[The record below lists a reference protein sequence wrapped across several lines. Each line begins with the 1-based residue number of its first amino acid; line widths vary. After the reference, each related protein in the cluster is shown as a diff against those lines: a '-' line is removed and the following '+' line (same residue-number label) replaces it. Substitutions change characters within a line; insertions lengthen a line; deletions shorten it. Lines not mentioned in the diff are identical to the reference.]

1 MFLSS
6 SFLFGFW
13 LMLCWICKD
22 FFDFVLVTVVKAVAT
37 PDSAVELPLTAKNV
51 ENVMD
56 EVRPYLIADGGN
68 VALHEIDGNIV
79 RLKLQGVGSRVSKCV
94 YLLFLPLLVFVEYVK
109 DWEVESGCTSS
120 IFYVEKFQLLELDL
134 DNWSSL
140 WYCVQSNN

>member
-1 MFLSS
+1 MFVFSS
-6 SFLFGFW
+6 SKNPQISRRIQASLAPGSRS
-13 LMLCWICKD
+13 LGAGIRCGTAHLVPCCCKD
-22 FFDFVLVTVVKAVAT
+22 FFDFVLVIVVKVVAT

-109 DWEVESGCTSS
+109 D
-120 IFYVEKFQLLELDL
+120 
-134 DNWSSL
+134 
-140 WYCVQSNN
+140 